1 MSRYSCLAWCLMELS
16 VSSTAVTGGL
26 EIKTSLHSAKVNW
39 PVLLGNC
46 LQCEMLHLCHSG

>member
-16 VSSTAVTGGL
+16 VSSTAVTGSL
-26 EIKTSLHSAKVNW
+26 EIKTSLHSAKINW